1 MNGPA
6 MQPFSARKWTQ
17 DLLGKDPERC
27 LLISK
32 RKRITAKILREDV
45 EQWRASL
52 NASGIESGHIIAIAA
67 ERADSAV
74 SLYLACLSDG
84 VVPFFIDPRQD
95 SELLTKLLDAIR
107 IHGLF
112 CGESLDRAGFQAR
125 LPYLKWTGDKE
136 VMSGASR
143 APNEKPSVSPDL
155 PTFLVHSAGT
165 CGLPRALHHSTD
177 AISWH
182 SSAIANALRLKPGVQ
197 LWFTG
202 TLASSAV
209 LSMGMFAT
217 LSIGGTLVL
226 DDPAQYLS
234 ASSREA
240 GQAILLLAETQD
252 PKTWNA
258 EKWLSVKGNLSGV
271 LTTDCA
277 LSNEYA
283 TLITKATDAA
293 LWTGFYSA
301 ETAGFVTLNTV
312 PGVWP
317 VESAGRPI
325 GGAELAIVDG
335 GNQRLSADIIGRLA
349 VKDCPR
355 PIKTTSLTFKT
366 GNRNDGQEFYLT
378 GDWAKLDT
386 QDFLFCEGC
395 ERSVFDKAG
404 FQIRSLPVEE
414 ELRAVSGVKDAIVF
428 GAPADEIEN
437 EVAAVIL
444 PQNGVLDLNEVQA
457 SLEPRL
463 PRFMIPTKISVT
475 NEIRWT
481 PSGKKIRFGL
491 EGNLRMTDKPVA
503 PAPAPVGPIV
513 AELNDDEP
521 TNGTQTLNN
530 QTEFSE

>member
-1 MNGPA
+1 MSVA
-6 MQPFSARKWTQ
+6 AVQPFSARKWAQ
-17 DLLGKDPERC
+17 DLLSKDSGRC
-27 LLISK
+27 LLISN
-32 RKRITAKILREDV
+32 RKRFTAKALREDV
-45 EQWRASL
+45 EKWRASL
-52 NASGIESGHIIAIAA
+52 SASGIESGHIVAISA
-67 ERADSAV
+67 ERSDHV
-74 SLYLACLSDG
+74 ISLYLACLSDG
-84 VVPFFIDPRQD
+84 AIPFLIDPRQD

-112 CGESLDRAGFQAR
+112 CGESLDRTGFQAR
-125 LPYLKWTGDKE
+125 LPYLKWIGDKDI
-136 VMSGASR
+136 A
-143 APNEKPSVSPDL
+143 PSVSKTLGEKPNESSDSL
-155 PTFLVHSAGT
+155 AFIVHSAGT
-165 CGLPRALHHSTD
+165 CGLPRALYHTAY

-182 SSAIANALRLKPGVQ
+182 SSSIANALRLKPGVQ

-209 LSMGMFAT
+209 LSLGMFAT
-217 LSIGGTLVL
+217 LSTGGTLVL
-226 DDPAQYLS
+226 DDPAQHLS

-252 PKTWNA
+252 TKAWNA
-258 EKWLSVKGNLSGV
+258 EKWLSVKGNLSGI

-277 LSNEYA
+277 LSYEYA
-283 TLITKATDAA
+283 TLIRKATDAA
-293 LWTGFYSA
+293 LWTGYYSA
-301 ETAGFVTLNTV
+301 ETAGFVTFNTV

-325 GGAELAIVDG
+325 GGAELAILDAA
-335 GNQRLSADIIGRLA
+335 NQRLSADMIGRLA

-366 GNRNDGQEFYLT
+366 GNRNEDQEFYLT

-404 FQIRSLPVEE
+404 FQIRSLPIEG
-414 ELRAVSGVKDAIVF
+414 ELRAASGVKEAIVF

-437 EVAAVIL
+437 EVAAIIL
-444 PQNGVLDLNEVQA
+444 PQNGALDLNEVQA
-457 SLEPRL
+457 SLEPQL

-491 EGNLRMTDKPVA
+491 EGHPRMTDKLVSPTSM
-503 PAPAPVGPIV
+503 PVGPIV
-513 AELNDDEP
+513 AEPNENEP
-521 TNGTQTLNN
+521 SDGSQSLNN

>member
-1 MNGPA
+1 MNGA
-6 MQPFSARKWTQ
+6 AIQPFSARKWAQ
-17 DLLGKDPERC
+17 ELVSKDPERC
-27 LLISK
+27 LLISR
-32 RKRITAKILREDV
+32 RKRITAKVLREDV
-45 EQWRASL
+45 EKWRASL
-52 NASGIESGHIIAIAA
+52 SASGIESGHIVAISA
-67 ERADSAV
+67 ERTDQVV

-84 VVPFFIDPRQD
+84 VIPFLIDPRQD
-95 SELLTKLLDAIR
+95 SELLTKLLDAVR
-107 IHGLF
+107 VHGLF
-112 CGESLDRAGFQAR
+112 CGESLDRTGFQAR
-125 LPYLKWTGDKE
+125 LPYLKWIGDKE
-136 VMSGASR
+136 VVSSVSKTLGEK
-143 APNEKPSVSPDL
+143 PNESADS
-155 PTFLVHSAGT
+155 PTFIVHSAGT
-165 CGLPRALHHSTD
+165 CGLPRALCHTAD
-177 AISWH
+177 AITWQ
-182 SSAIANALRLKPGVQ
+182 SSAMAAALRLKPGIH

-209 LSMGMFAT
+209 LSTGMFAT

-226 DDPAQYLS
+226 DDPAQHLS

-252 PKTWNA
+252 TKTWNA

-277 LSNEYA
+277 LTNEYA
-283 TLITKATDAA
+283 TLIVKATDAA

-325 GGAELAIVDG
+325 GGAELVILDA
-335 GNQRLSADIIGRLA
+335 GNQRLSTDIVGRFA
-349 VKDCPR
+349 VKDCPL

-366 GNRNDGQEFYLT
+366 GNRNEGQEFYLT

-404 FQIRSLPVEE
+404 FQVRSLPIEG
-414 ELRAVSGVKDAIVF
+414 ELCAACGVKDAVVF

-444 PQNGVLDLNEVQA
+444 PKNGVLDLNEVHT
-457 SLEPRL
+457 SLELQL

-491 EGNLRMTDKPVA
+491 EGNLRMTAKPVA
-503 PAPAPVGPIV
+503 SAPVPVGPIV
-513 AELNDDEP
+513 AESNENEP
-521 TNGTQTLNN
+521 TNGSQTLNN